1 MNKEFLKEVL
11 SIPSY
16 SKKEILMREFIKK
29 FAIHNGIKYH
39 IDYKGNIYL
48 TKGVIDENEYYP
60 CVVSHIDTVH
70 NKHISLIE
78 ENKRLIIDE
87 DQDMLTAKHPETNIQ
102 TGIGGDDKCGVFV
115 CLSLMT
121 KIDVIKGAFFVEE
134 EIGMLGSK
142 VSDDNFFKNVGY
154 AIQFDAPSA
163 NWITEICSGVRIFED
178 FFKDMIKEVLSDN
191 GYTNF
196 SNDPFTDVNQLAQK
210 YDFNC
215 LNLGCGYYR
224 QHTDYEYVII
234 SEVERSLKAGLD
246 LIEYL
251 GNDKYVKH
259 KEPKRE
265 ILIEN
270 QPISYNVIETN
281 DFEDNNFDL
290 EYVSE
295 EITDSIFDI
304 INQGGDKNDVKK
316 FIYDFLYYNEIMY

>member
-1 MNKEFLKEVL
+1 MNKEFLKEIL

-29 FAIHNGIKYH
+29 FAIDNGIKYH

-48 TKGVIDENEYYP
+48 TKGVIDENEHYP

-70 NKHISLIE
+70 SKHISLIE

-121 KIDVIKGAFFVEE
+121 KLAVIKGAFFVEE

-142 VSDDNFFKNVGY
+142 VSDDSFFKNVGY

-163 NWITEICSGVRIFED
+163 NWITEVCSGVRIFED

-234 SEVERSLKAGLD
+234 SEVEKSLKAGLD

-251 GNDKYVKH
+251 GNDKYIKH
-259 KEPKRE
+259 REPKRE

-270 QPISYNVIETN
+270 QPIPYNIIETN

-295 EITDSIFDI
+295 ELTKSIYEI
-304 INQGGDKNDVKK
+304 INEGGNENDVKK
-316 FIYDFLYYNEIMY
+316 FIYDFLSYN